1 MRTFVQKV
9 MGFLAVSALLTVG
22 WSQSLSK
29 APSPQKPME
38 INFQSPEG
46 MAPQD
51 WTLIPREPVVFTPF
65 EMLDPNTGKPIS
77 ADTIIEVNG
86 VKMRAGDYYRQLNEM
101 ERWLNER
108 GYSLRKDS
116 HFPHISPTL
125 EAEIAESEAYVQW
138 LAENAPLDGN
148 IYGEDT
154 SDFAPS
160 ACYNYSNSWN
170 SQWLG
175 NSLFGLQV
183 GASVNASACL
193 GSNSLNANATG
204 TARLNGRLASY
215 QTTLAEA
222 AGTAAYTAGSSQA
235 QYAYNFSVSVLG
247 RSIWA
252 PSGSGN
258 APNIFRGYSRSW
270 NYRIA
275 QVNWSS
281 PQIPLFGVSIFG
293 IWIGASGQVGING
306 ALDLAASVNIS
317 LFEQQASV
325 NPYGSLSG
333 WAAAWIG
340 VNAGI
345 ARVEAGVRGNL
356 TFLSGGVTGTANGGL
371 GVDGRLY
378 YQVNAGLNANLNAL
392 SGNLQGYVR
401 GCIWFFGW
409 RCAEASAT
417 LFSWGGWSYNGTLV
431 NWQGPRWY
439 L

>member
-1 MRTFVQKV
+1 MRTLVQKV
-9 MGFLAVSALLTVG
+9 TVFLALGALLTVG
-22 WSQSLSK
+22 WSQSVSK
-29 APSPQKPME
+29 VPSPQKPLE

-51 WTLIPREPVVFTPF
+51 WTLIPRNPVAFTPF

-116 HFPHISPTL
+116 HFPHFSPTL
-125 EAEIAESEAYVQW
+125 EAEIAESEAYAQW

-160 ACYNYSNSWN
+160 ACFNYSNGWN
-170 SQWLG
+170 SQWFG

-193 GSNSLNANATG
+193 GNDLSLNAAG
-204 TARLNGRLASY
+204 TARLKGRLASY
-215 QTTLAEA
+215 ETTLAEA
-222 AGTAAYTAGSSQA
+222 AGNASYTADSSQA
-235 QYAYNFSVSVLG
+235 RYAYNFQFSVLG

-252 PSGSGN
+252 PSDSGN
-258 APNIFRGYSRSW
+258 APNIFQGYSNRW
-270 NYRIA
+270 NYRGA

-293 IWIGASGQVGING
+293 IWIGASGQVGIMG
-306 ALDLAASVNIS
+306 ALDLDASVNIN
-317 LFEQQASV
+317 LFAQQVSV

-340 VNAGI
+340 ANVWI
-345 ARVEAGVRGNL
+345 AQVEAGVRGNL
-356 TFLSGGVTGTANGGL
+356 TFLSGGVTGAANGTL
-371 GVDGRLY
+371 GYDGRLY
-378 YQVNAGLNANLNAL
+378 YQVNAVLNANNLNAL

-409 RCAEASAT
+409 RCAEASAE
-417 LFSWGGWSYNGTLV
+417 LFRWNGWNYNGTLV
-431 NWQGPRWY
+431 SWQSPRWY
-439 L
+439 F